1 MKPVLTL
8 PENYHESFHIDLQK
22 DKKLAVLVNLLSLVI
37 AVAVGFAGLF
47 IRPFELSPKDLLPLC
62 FAFPVASIVYLFLH
76 EAVHGIFMRAFSGV
90 RPHYGFTGLYAYA
103 GSSAYFDRDRYLI
116 IALAP
121 VVVWGLVLAVLCA
134 ASTSNFWFWV
144 WYFIQV
150 INLSGAA
157 GDLYVTV
164 RFLKLPK
171 TILVKDTGVSMTVYE
186 AG

>member
-1 MKPVLTL
+1 MKTVLTL

-22 DKKLAVLVNLLSLVI
+22 DKKLALLVNLLALVI
-37 AVAVGFAGLF
+37 AAAVLFAGFF
-47 IRPFELSPKDLLPLC
+47 IRPFELASED
-62 FAFPVASIVYLFLH
+62 FPAMCLAILAASAAYFVLH

-103 GSSAYFDRDRYLI
+103 GSSAYFGRSHYLI

-121 VVVWGLVLAVLCA
+121 VVIWGLVLAVLCA
-134 ASTSNFWFWV
+134 VSVSSFWFWV
-144 WYFIQV
+144 WYLIQTT
-150 INLSGAA
+150 NLSGAA

-164 RFLKLPK
+164 RFSRLPK
-171 TILVKDTGVSMTVYE
+171 TILVQDTGVSMTVYE